1 MLYSDVILKLNT
13 LNGSILDFA
22 SLGRKNV
29 SGLLSLYTVDFP
41 VLKNPLKILDHDL
54 DDILVLVGIYLN

>member
-1 MLYSDVILKLNT
+1 MCHEMLYSDVILKLNT

-29 SGLLSLYTVDFP
+29 SGLLDFP
-41 VLKNPLKILDHDL
+41 VLKNPLKILDPDVDDL
-54 DDILVLVGIYLN
+54 